1 MQSRRSPRAL
11 AWILLFAAS
20 ACGEA
25 RKSVGLFGEGGDDD
39 TGGSPST
46 DGGDGSGD
54 ADGSGSA
61 TPTTGNTSVDT
72 SDVDDP
78 IFDVGTVETDGAAEG
93 GDSLAGCAFIDVLFL
108 VDISASMQEEK
119 SNLAANF
126 PDFVQVLDDYV
137 ANDANA
143 EGYRVGVTNSSV
155 NADYDGCATT
165 MGLDGALFAGS
176 AFSGDCGTNGTTW
189 LDGPAAGLSANFSC
203 LAEQPI
209 PGSGGSDCGHER
221 PLDVTEMFVEKAAT
235 GGVND
240 GFYRGEEALL
250 VLVSLTDEDDDADW
264 TMTTPAQT
272 KAILDEFAAGEDRY
286 VVVTIAGPGPGQCES
301 AFGEADEAV
310 TLRAFTELVP
320 NGLFGDI
327 CAGDLTTALSDALE
341 LIQTSCDV
349 LPPPAG

>member
-1 MQSRRSPRAL
+1 
-11 AWILLFAAS
+11 
-20 ACGEA
+20 
-25 RKSVGLFGEGGDDD
+25 VGEGGD
-39 TGGSPST
+39 
-46 DGGDGSGD
+46 
-54 ADGSGSA
+54 SGS
-61 TPTTGNTSVDT
+61 
-72 SDVDDP
+72 
-78 IFDVGTVETDGAAEG
+78 
-93 GDSLAGCAFIDVLFL
+93 GCAFIDVLFI
-108 VDISASMQEEK
+108 VDISASMHEEK
-119 SNLAANF
+119 ANLAANF
-126 PDFVQVLDDYV
+126 PMFVQVLDDYV

-176 AFSGDCGTNGTTW
+176 AFSGNCGTNGTPW
-189 LDGPAAGLSANFSC
+189 LDGPAPALSQNFSC

-209 PGSGGSDCGHER
+209 PGNGGSDCGHER
-221 PLDVTEMFVEKAAT
+221 PLDVTEMFVEKAAA
-235 GGVND
+235 GGPND
-240 GFYRGEEALL
+240 GFYRGEESLL

-264 TMTTPAQT
+264 TTTTPTQT
-272 KAILDEFAAGEDRY
+272 KAALDEFAAGEDRY